1 MDIIPQWFPI
11 PLQDQTNH
19 GHHSSVIFYTFTG
32 PDKSWTSF
40 LSDFLYLYR
49 TRQIMDIIPQW
60 FPIPLQD
67 QTNHGHH
74 SSVISYTFTGPE
86 KSWTSFLSDFLYLY
100 RTRQIMDIIPQWCP
114 IPLYNY
120 RTRQIMDI
128 IPQWCP
134 IPLQD
139 QTNHGHHSSVMSY
152 TFTGPDKSWTSFLSD
167 FLYLYRTRQIMDII
181 PQWCPIP
188 LYNYRTRQIMD
199 IIPQWCPI
207 PLQDQ
212 TNHGHHSSVMSYTFT
227 GPDKSWT
234 SFLSDF
240 LYLYR
245 TRKIMDIIPQWC
257 AIPLFMDIIPQW
269 CPIPLYNYRTRQ
281 IMDIIPQW
289 CPIPLQDQI
298 NHGHHSSVISYTFT
312 GPDKSWTSFL
322 SDVLYLY
329 IITGPDKSWTSF
341 LSDVLYLYRTR
352 QIMDIIPQWCPIPL
366 QDQTNHGHHSSVI
379 SYTFTGPDKSW
390 TSFLSD
396 VLYLYRTRQ
405 IMDIIPQWFPIP
417 LQDQKNQ
424 IMDII
429 PQWCPIPLYNYR
441 TRQIM
446 DIIPQWCP
454 IPLQDQTNH
463 GHHSSVMSYTFTG
476 PDKSWTSFLSDIR
489 TRQIM
494 DIIPQWCPIPLYN
507 YRTRQIMDIIP
518 QWCPIPLQDQTNHG
532 HHSSVISYTF
542 TGPGKSW
549 TSFLS
554 DVLYLYIITGPDK
567 SWTSFLSDVLYLYRT
582 R

>member
-1 MDIIPQWFPI
+1 M
-11 PLQDQTNH
+11 
-19 GHHSSVIFYTFTG
+19 SYTFTG

-40 LSDFLYLYR
+40 LSD
-49 TRQIMDIIPQW
+49 I
-60 FPIPLQD
+60 
-67 QTNHGHH
+67 
-74 SSVISYTFTGPE
+74 
-86 KSWTSFLSDFLYLY
+86 LYLY

-128 IPQWCP
+128 IPQWFP

-139 QTNHGHHSSVMSY
+139 QTNRGHHSSVISY

-167 FLYLYRTRQIMDII
+167 VLYLYII
-181 PQWCPIP
+181 
-188 LYNYRTRQIMD
+188 
-199 IIPQWCPI
+199 
-207 PLQDQ
+207 
-212 TNHGHHSSVMSYTFT
+212 T

-234 SFLSDF
+234 SFLSDV

-245 TRKIMDIIPQWC
+245 TRKIMDIIPQW
-257 AIPLFMDIIPQW
+257 F
-269 CPIPLYNYRTRQ
+269 
-281 IMDIIPQW
+281 
-289 CPIPLQDQI
+289 PIPLQDQT

-352 QIMDIIPQWCPIPL
+352 QIMDIIPQWFPIPL

-417 LQDQKNQ
+417 LQDQ
-424 IMDII
+424 
-429 PQWCPIPLYNYR
+429 
-441 TRQIM
+441 
-446 DIIPQWCP
+446 
-454 IPLQDQTNH
+454 TNH
-463 GHHSSVMSYTFTG
+463 GHHSSVMSYTFIG
-476 PDKSWTSFLSDIR
+476 PD
-489 TRQIM
+489 
-494 DIIPQWCPIPLYN
+494 
-507 YRTRQIMDIIP
+507 
-518 QWCPIPLQDQTNHG
+518 
-532 HHSSVISYTF
+532 
-542 TGPGKSW
+542 KSW

>member
-1 MDIIPQWFPI
+1 M
-11 PLQDQTNH
+11 
-19 GHHSSVIFYTFTG
+19 SYTFTG

-40 LSDFLYLYR
+40 LSD
-49 TRQIMDIIPQW
+49 I
-60 FPIPLQD
+60 
-67 QTNHGHH
+67 
-74 SSVISYTFTGPE
+74 
-86 KSWTSFLSDFLYLY
+86 LYLY

-128 IPQWCP
+128 IPQWFP

-139 QTNHGHHSSVMSY
+139 QTNHGHHSSVISY

-199 IIPQWCPI
+199 IIPQWFPI

-212 TNHGHHSSVMSYTFT
+212 TNRGHHSSVISYTFT

-234 SFLSDF
+234 SFLSDVLYLYIITGPDKSWTSF
-240 LYLYR
+240 LSDVLYLYR
-245 TRKIMDIIPQWC
+245 TRKIMDIIPQW
-257 AIPLFMDIIPQW
+257 F
-269 CPIPLYNYRTRQ
+269 
-281 IMDIIPQW
+281 
-289 CPIPLQDQI
+289 PIPLQDQT

-352 QIMDIIPQWCPIPL
+352 QIMDIIPQWFPIPL

-417 LQDQKNQ
+417 LQDQ
-424 IMDII
+424 
-429 PQWCPIPLYNYR
+429 
-441 TRQIM
+441 
-446 DIIPQWCP
+446 
-454 IPLQDQTNH
+454 TNH

-476 PDKSWTSFLSDIR
+476 PD
-489 TRQIM
+489 
-494 DIIPQWCPIPLYN
+494 
-507 YRTRQIMDIIP
+507 
-518 QWCPIPLQDQTNHG
+518 
-532 HHSSVISYTF
+532 
-542 TGPGKSW
+542 KSW

>member
-1 MDIIPQWFPI
+1 MDIIPQWCPI

-19 GHHSSVIFYTFTG
+19 GHHSSVISYTFTGPGKSWTSFLSDVLYLYIITG

-67 QTNHGHH
+67 QT
-74 SSVISYTFTGPE
+74 
-86 KSWTSFLSDFLYLY
+86 
-100 RTRQIMDIIPQWCP
+100 
-114 IPLYNY
+114 
-120 RTRQIMDI
+120 
-128 IPQWCP
+128 
-134 IPLQD
+134 
-139 QTNHGHHSSVMSY
+139 
-152 TFTGPDKSWTSFLSD
+152 
-167 FLYLYRTRQIMDII
+167 
-181 PQWCPIP
+181 
-188 LYNYRTRQIMD
+188 
-199 IIPQWCPI
+199 
-207 PLQDQ
+207 
-212 TNHGHHSSVMSYTFT
+212 
-227 GPDKSWT
+227 
-234 SFLSDF
+234 
-240 LYLYR
+240 
-245 TRKIMDIIPQWC
+245 
-257 AIPLFMDIIPQW
+257 
-269 CPIPLYNYRTRQ
+269 
-281 IMDIIPQW
+281 
-289 CPIPLQDQI
+289 

-352 QIMDIIPQWCPIPL
+352 QIMDIIPQWFPIPLQDQTNHGHHSSVISYTFTGPDKSWTSFLSDVLYLYIITGPDKSWTSFLSDVLYLYRTRQIMDIIPQWFPIPL

-417 LQDQKNQ
+417 LQDQKN
-424 IMDII
+424 
-429 PQWCPIPLYNYR
+429 
-441 TRQIM
+441 
-446 DIIPQWCP
+446 
-454 IPLQDQTNH
+454 H
-463 GHHSSVMSYTFTG
+463 GHHSSVMCYTFIGPDKSWTSFLSDVLYLYIITG
-476 PDKSWTSFLSDIR
+476 PDKSWTSFLSDVLYLYMDLYR

-532 HHSSVISYTF
+532 HHSSVISYLYRTRQIMDIIPQWFPIPLQDQTNHGHHSSVMSYTF
-542 TGPGKSW
+542 TGPDKSWTSFLSDVPIPLQDQTNHGHHSSVMSYTFTWPDKSW

-554 DVLYLYIITGPDK
+554 DVLYLYRTRQIMDIIPQWCPIPLQDQINHGHHSSVISYTFTGPEKSWTSFLVMSYTFTGPDK

-582 R
+582 RQIMDIIP

>member
-1 MDIIPQWFPI
+1 MDIIPQWF
-11 PLQDQTNH
+11 
-19 GHHSSVIFYTFTG
+19 
-32 PDKSWTSF
+32 
-40 LSDFLYLYR
+40 
-49 TRQIMDIIPQW
+49 
-60 FPIPLQD
+60 
-67 QTNHGHH
+67 
-74 SSVISYTFTGPE
+74 
-86 KSWTSFLSDFLYLY
+86 
-100 RTRQIMDIIPQWCP
+100 
-114 IPLYNY
+114 
-120 RTRQIMDI
+120 
-128 IPQWCP
+128 P

-167 FLYLYRTRQIMDII
+167 VLYLYRTRQIMDII
-181 PQWCPIP
+181 PQWF
-188 LYNYRTRQIMD
+188 
-199 IIPQWCPI
+199 PI

-212 TNHGHHSSVMSYTFT
+212 KNQ
-227 GPDKSWT
+227 
-234 SFLSDF
+234 
-240 LYLYR
+240 
-245 TRKIMDIIPQWC
+245 I
-257 AIPLFMDIIPQW
+257 MDIIPQW

-352 QIMDIIPQWCPIPL
+352 QIMDIIPQWFPIPL

-417 LQDQKNQ
+417 LQDQKN
-424 IMDII
+424 
-429 PQWCPIPLYNYR
+429 
-441 TRQIM
+441 
-446 DIIPQWCP
+446 
-454 IPLQDQTNH
+454 H
-463 GHHSSVMSYTFTG
+463 GHHSSVMC
-476 PDKSWTSFLSDIR
+476 R

-542 TGPGKSW
+542 TGP
-549 TSFLS
+549 
-554 DVLYLYIITGPDK
+554 DK

-582 R
+582 RQIMDIIPQWYPIPLQDQTNHGHHSSVMPYTFTGPDKSNHGHHSSVMSYTFTYLYRTR